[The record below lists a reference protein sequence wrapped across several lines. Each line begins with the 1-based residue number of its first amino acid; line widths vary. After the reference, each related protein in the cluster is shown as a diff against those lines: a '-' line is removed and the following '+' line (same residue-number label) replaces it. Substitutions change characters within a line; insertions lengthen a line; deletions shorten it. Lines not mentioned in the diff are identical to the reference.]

1 MAKLKSIFEF
11 GGRIGNFVVY
21 PLNGKLCMRSLPETP
36 PPMCAEMVAQ
46 QGRMKAVAIL
56 YRAMK
61 AAGLLEAWQRLE
73 KPAGWSAYNLFTKQN
88 IRVLT
93 EEGFIGDFQHLAV
106 TAGKVA
112 QPVGCAIK
120 DERLTINDGGCASND
135 EGLTINEEGLRI
147 NEMTGVSNDE
157 RVRINDKGLTINEG
171 LLEVVWEA
179 GTGYAH
185 CRGDDRLGAVLMKGE
200 GKWFGM
206 KVLEVVEGGTRS
218 EGRAVLRVPEE
229 LRGWRYLYCFMR
241 SRTGDFSP
249 SVCVDLKDAG
259 VR

>member
-36 PPMCAEMVAQ
+36 APMCAEMVAQ

-61 AAGLLEAWQRLE
+61 GAGLLEAWQRLE

-88 IRVLT
+88 MPVLT
-93 EEGFIGDFQHLAV
+93 GEGFIGDFQHLAV
-106 TAGKVA
+106 TTGKVA

-120 DERLTINDGGCASND
+120 DERLTINDKR
-135 EGLTINEEGLRI
+135 LTINDEGLRI
-147 NEMTGVSNDE
+147 NDE
-157 RVRINDKGLTINEG
+157 GLTINEG
-171 LLEVVWEA
+171 LLEVRWEA

-206 KVLEVVEGGTRS
+206 KVLEVAEGGMRS

-241 SRTGDFSP
+241 SAAGDCSP
-249 SVCVDLKDAG
+249 SVCLDLKDAG
-259 VR
+259 RL

>member
-120 DERLTINDGGCASND
+120 DERLTINDKR
-135 EGLTINEEGLRI
+135 LTI

-157 RVRINDKGLTINEG
+157 RVRINDKGLTTNEG
-171 LLEVVWEA
+171 LLEMVWEA

-206 KVLEVVEGGTRS
+206 KVLEVTEGGMRS

>member
-21 PLNGKLCMRSLPETP
+21 SLNGKLCMRSLPETP
-36 PPMCAEMVAQ
+36 APMCAEMVAQ

-61 AAGLLEAWQRLE
+61 AAGLLEAWERVE

-88 IRVLT
+88 MPVLT
-93 EEGFIGDFQHLAV
+93 GEGFIGDFQRLAV
-106 TAGKVA
+106 TTGKVA
-112 QPVGCAIK
+112 QPTGCV
-120 DERLTINDGGCASND
+120 INDEELTVKD
-135 EGLTINEEGLRI
+135 EGLT
-147 NEMTGVSNDE
+147 M
-157 RVRINDKGLTINEG
+157 NEG
-171 LLEVVWEA
+171 RIEVGWET

-206 KVLEVVEGGTRS
+206 KVLEVVEGGLRS
-218 EGRAVLRVPEE
+218 EGRAALRVPEE

-259 VR
+259 E

>member
-120 DERLTINDGGCASND
+120 DERLTIND
-135 EGLTINEEGLRI
+135 EGLRI

-157 RVRINDKGLTINEG
+157 RLRINDEGLRTNEEGVEINDKGLMMNGGMI
-171 LLEVVWEA
+171 EVRWET

-206 KVLEVVEGGTRS
+206 KVLEVAEGGMRS

>member
-112 QPVGCAIK
+112 QPVGCTIK
-120 DERLTINDGGCASND
+120 DERLTINDEGCASND
-135 EGLTINEEGLRI
+135 EGLTINDEELRINDEGLRT
-147 NEMTGVSNDE
+147 NEEGVE
-157 RVRINDKGLTINEG
+157 INDKGLMMNEG
-171 LLEVVWEA
+171 MIEVGWE
-179 GTGYAH
+179 
-185 CRGDDRLGAVLMKGE
+185 RG
-200 GKWFGM
+200 
-206 KVLEVVEGGTRS
+206 
-218 EGRAVLRVPEE
+218 
-229 LRGWRYLYCFMR
+229 RG
-241 SRTGDFSP
+241 
-249 SVCVDLKDAG
+249 
-259 VR
+259 

>member
-1 MAKLKSIFEF
+1 MFKRYFVMAKLKSIFEF

-21 PLNGKLCMRSLPETP
+21 SLNGKLCMRSLPETP
-36 PPMCAEMVAQ
+36 APMCAEMVAQ

-61 AAGLLEAWQRLE
+61 AAGLLEAWERVE

-88 IRVLT
+88 MPVLT
-93 EEGFIGDFQHLAV
+93 GEGFIGDFQHLMV
-106 TAGKVA
+106 TTGKVGIFSIND
-112 QPVGCAIK
+112 VTGVIN
-120 DERLTINDGGCASND
+120 DERLTIKDEGLEMND
-135 EGLTINEEGLRI
+135 EGLT
-147 NEMTGVSNDE
+147 M
-157 RVRINDKGLTINEG
+157 NEG
-171 LLEVVWEA
+171 RIEVGWET

-185 CRGDDRLGAVLMKGE
+185 CRGDDQLGAVLMKGE

-206 KVLEVVEGGTRS
+206 KVLEVAEGGMRS

-259 VR
+259 E